1 MRLTEVDGQPARSD
15 AAPARWGP
23 IALTAAALLTVF
35 VIDRM
40 TSATPYQHLY
50 YLPIIFAG
58 VRFRLLGGIGTALSA
73 VVLYHLANPHL
84 LSFRY
89 EEADIV
95 QLALFLVVGVVT
107 AKLTIDAN
115 RLRALAMTDDLTGL
129 RNLRSFE
136 AELGGMIT
144 MARAGKRTVGMLVL
158 DLDRLKSLN
167 DRYGHLT
174 GAEAVR
180 TVGHIIA
187 DRLPAGAIACRY
199 GGDEF
204 AIAVSPGAPHVLFR
218 AATEICAAVH
228 SRDPVLAGR
237 HFDPGTLSVSIGGA
251 CVAIDTVNRAHEPA
265 DIGEALFGQA
275 DRELYRAKAD
285 GRGRIRI
292 GATPDSPPLERSPPG
307 RYLLFGHRG
316 C

>member
-15 AAPARWGP
+15 PAAARYGA
-23 IALTAAALLTVF
+23 IALTVAALAAVF

-40 TSATPYQHLY
+40 TNATPFQHLY

-58 VRFRLLGGIGTALSA
+58 IRFRLRGGIVTALSA

-84 LSFRY
+84 LTFRY

-136 AELGGMIT
+136 AELGAMIT

-158 DLDRLKSLN
+158 DLDHLKSLN

-187 DRLPAGAIACRY
+187 DRLPDGAIACRY

-204 AIAVSPGAPHVLFR
+204 AIAVSPGTPLALLR
-218 AATEICAAVH
+218 AATDVCAAVQAGG
-228 SRDPVLAGR
+228 PVLAGR
-237 HFDPGTLSVSIGGA
+237 SFQAGTLTVSAGGS
-251 CVAIDTVNRAHEPA
+251 CVSMDTVDRELAAP
-265 DIGEALFGQA
+265 DIGEMLFGQA
-275 DRELYRAKAD
+275 DRELYRAKAG
-285 GRGRIRI
+285 GRNQIRI
-292 GATPDSPPLERSPPG
+292 GATAESPPLESSPRG
-307 RYLLFGHRG
+307 RYLLFEHRG